1 MKIAAP
7 VANDKIVNHNFHSG
21 CAIQD
26 DMDNWELSSD
36 APITHSRIGAF
47 RKGRAS
53 TIVIMPEPQL
63 VGASVQGA
71 LTGYRVCASSE
82 HRVSS
87 SGACIRCAAGV
98 PDRSSNWEE
107 NERIEPRYGFYI

>member
-1 MKIAAP
+1 VKIAAP

-26 DMDNWELSSD
+26 DMDNWELSLD

-71 LTGYRVCASSE
+71 LTGYQLRQFGAPRQLFRSVHSVC
-82 HRVSS
+82 
-87 SGACIRCAAGV
+87 GRCAG
-98 PDRSSNWEE
+98 PKQQLGRE
-107 NERIEPRYGFYI
+107 